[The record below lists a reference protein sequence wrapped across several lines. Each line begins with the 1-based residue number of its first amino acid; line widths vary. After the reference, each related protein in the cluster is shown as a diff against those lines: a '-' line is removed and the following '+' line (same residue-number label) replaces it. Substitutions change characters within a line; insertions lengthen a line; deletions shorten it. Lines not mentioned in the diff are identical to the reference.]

1 MTKEK
6 ILELLE
12 LRLFEIETLR
22 LNPDISRRDDE
33 ALSYEYDAIL
43 DLKLMYEV

>member
-1 MTKEK
+1 MTRQK

-22 LNPDISRRDDE
+22 SNPDISRRHDE
-33 ALSYEYDAIL
+33 LLAYEYDAIL
-43 DLKLMYEV
+43 DLKAMYKD